1 MGMQKEFAAGI
12 QAVDATKDEVL
23 SDKNGLISP
32 VFSSNSGGMT
42 ADPSEVWGNPLLICV
57 VSQARM
63 KALKKAKPFGIAFS

>member
-1 MGMQKEFAAGI
+1 MQKDLLRVI

-42 ADPSEVWGNPLLICV
+42 ADPI
-57 VSQARM
+57 
-63 KALKKAKPFGIAFS
+63 